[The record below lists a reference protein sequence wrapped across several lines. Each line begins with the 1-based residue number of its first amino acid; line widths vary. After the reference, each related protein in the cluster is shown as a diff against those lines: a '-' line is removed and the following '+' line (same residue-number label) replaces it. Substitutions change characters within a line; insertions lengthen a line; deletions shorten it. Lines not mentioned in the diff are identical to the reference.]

1 MPVAANITLL
11 SIILSF
17 YFFLL
22 KSYRE
27 PLKKFIIITVIIAYI
42 IANFLKY
49 FIIFKDLLKD
59 FYLFIAA
66 VFTKKKSKISKAF
79 YSILILLIKWA

>member
-1 MPVAANITLL
+1 MPIVVNATLL
-11 SIILSF
+11 SVISSF

-27 PLKKFIIITVIIAYI
+27 PLKKLIITTVIIAHTV
-42 IANFLKY
+42 ANSLKY
-49 FIIFKDLLKD
+49 FVIFKDLLKD

-66 VFTKKKSKISKAF
+66 VFAREER
-79 YSILILLIKWA
+79 

>member
-1 MPVAANITLL
+1 MPVIANTMLL

-27 PLKKFIIITVIIAYI
+27 PLKKLIITTVIIAHI
-42 IANFLKY
+42 VANSLKY

-59 FYLFIAA
+59 FYLFVAA
-66 VFTKKKSKISKAF
+66 VFTREER
-79 YSILILLIKWA
+79 